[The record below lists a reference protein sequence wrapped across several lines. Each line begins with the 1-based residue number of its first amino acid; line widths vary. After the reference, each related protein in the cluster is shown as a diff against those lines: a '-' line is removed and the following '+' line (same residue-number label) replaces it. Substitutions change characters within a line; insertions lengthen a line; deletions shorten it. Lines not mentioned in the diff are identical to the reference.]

1 MREIYAIEVINYDS
15 QGTWSDVHT
24 SGEGYARLEDA
35 QEFLKSRVF
44 GEYWS
49 DTMMYGYGKDSSGE
63 TIRYN
68 IIPITIR

>member
-1 MREIYAIEVINYDS
+1 MKEIYAIEVINYDS
-15 QGTWSDVHT
+15 QGVWTDVHT

-35 QEFLKSRVF
+35 QEFLKSRVR

-49 DTMMYGYGKDSSGE
+49 DTMMYGYGKDSDGG

>member
-1 MREIYAIEVINYDS
+1 MKEIYAIEVINYDS
-15 QGTWSDVHT
+15 QGAWTDVHT

-35 QEFLKSRVF
+35 QEFLKNRVC

-49 DTMMYGYGKDSSGE
+49 DTMMYGYGKDSNGG